1 MFLLSIVTPGKIFY
15 EEEVSS
21 LIAPGVEG
29 YLGVLTDHAP
39 LITSL
44 VPGKLTVK
52 KDSKNTEVILAISGG
67 FLEVLKNK
75 VVILADAVEFD
86 GEIDLERAKK
96 ALERANQRLK
106 SKEKEIDI
114 PRALAAFKRAQNR
127 IAIWEGCVKDKT
139 I

>member
-1 MFLLSIVTPGKIFY
+1 MFLLSIVTPEKIFY

-21 LIAPGVEG
+21 LIAPGIEG

-39 LITSL
+39 LITAL
-44 VPGKLTVK
+44 VPGKLSLK
-52 KDSKNTEVILAISGG
+52 KDLKDSEVVLAISGG

-75 VVILADAVEFD
+75 VVILADALEFAKD
-86 GEIDLERAKK
+86 IDLERAEK
-96 ALERANQRLK
+96 ALERAKQRLK

-127 IAIWEGCVKDKT
+127 ISIGEECIKEKT